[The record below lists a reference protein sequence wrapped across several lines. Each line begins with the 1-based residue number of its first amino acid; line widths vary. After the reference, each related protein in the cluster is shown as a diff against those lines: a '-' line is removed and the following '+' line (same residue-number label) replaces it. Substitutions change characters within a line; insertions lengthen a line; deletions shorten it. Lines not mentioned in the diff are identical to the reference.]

1 MNNANP
7 GTTSSKS
14 TSSNTST
21 DARSAD
27 LHAANAHLGNV
38 SVLKFGG
45 TSVKNLARILHVA
58 EIVRERLGEGNQ
70 KRKILVVVSAMG
82 DTTDYLLKLGSQ
94 CAKDP
99 DRRELD
105 SLLSTGEQISIT
117 LLAMTLKE
125 MGIKSRSFTA
135 AQIGIFTEKVHSKA
149 RIVDINSDN
158 LAKALEENDV
168 LVVAGFQ
175 GITADGDI
183 TTLGR
188 GGSDT
193 TACALAAA
201 IGAQTCDIYTDV
213 DGIYTADPNVI
224 REARLLK
231 RVSYGEVIEMARLGA
246 QVLHPR
252 AVELARQYKVRMR
265 VRNTF
270 KPDHEGTIID
280 GGEDMEIYRSIS
292 GVAVDKDQSCVTIMD
307 VPDTPG
313 VAGQIMQAL
322 ADNNIVIDMI
332 MQAFH
337 PAAGHNNI
345 TFTVHSTD
353 LEHTIKILEA
363 IKGDLAASSVI
374 ADEDIAKVSLIGAGL
389 AGQSGI
395 AATIFKAFGAA
406 GINIKMIATSEMKL
420 TCVVSGKDAD
430 KAGKI
435 MHSSFGED

>member
-1 MNNANP
+1 MNNH
-7 GTTSSKS
+7 TI
-14 TSSNTST
+14 
-21 DARSAD
+21 
-27 LHAANAHLGNV
+27 

-45 TSVKNLARILHVA
+45 TSVKNLGRIQHVA
-58 EIVRERLGEGNQ
+58 EIVRNRLSKDKKQ
-70 KRKILVVVSAMG
+70 KILVVVSAMG
-82 DTTDYLLKLGSQ
+82 DTTDYLLKLGAQ
-94 CAKDP
+94 CSRTP
-99 DRRELD
+99 DKRELD

-117 LLAMTLKE
+117 LLALTLKE
-125 MGIKSRSFTA
+125 MGISARSFTA
-135 AQIGIFTEKVHSKA
+135 PQIGIFTEKVHSKA

-158 LAKALEENDV
+158 LNRAMVDHDV

-175 GITADGDI
+175 GVTADGDI

-201 IGAQTCDIYTDV
+201 INADVCDIYTDV

-224 REARLLK
+224 AEAKLLK

-252 AVELARQYKVRMR
+252 AVELARQYKVRLR

-270 KPDHEGTIID
+270 KPEHEGTIID
-280 GGEDMEIYRSIS
+280 QGASEGENVEIYRSIS
-292 GVAVDKDQSCVTIMD
+292 GVAVDKDQACVTIMN
-307 VPDTPG
+307 VPDKPG
-313 VAGQIMQAL
+313 IAGQIMQAL

-337 PAAGHNNI
+337 PTAGHNNI

-353 LEHTIKILEA
+353 LAQTIKVLEA
-363 IKGDLAASSVI
+363 IKGDFEATSVI

-395 AATIFKAFGAA
+395 AATVFKAFGTA

-430 KAGKI
+430 KASKI
-435 MHSSFGED
+435 MHSSFSED

>member
-1 MNNANP
+1 MNNCI
-7 GTTSSKS
+7 
-14 TSSNTST
+14 
-21 DARSAD
+21 
-27 LHAANAHLGNV
+27 

-45 TSVKNLARILHVA
+45 TSVKNLARIQHVA
-58 EIVRERLGEGNQ
+58 EIVRDRLAPKPDKKQ
-70 KRKILVVVSAMG
+70 KILVVVSAMG
-82 DTTDYLLKLGSQ
+82 DTTDYLLKLGAQ
-94 CAKDP
+94 CSKAP
-99 DRRELD
+99 DKRELD

-117 LLAMTLKE
+117 LLALTLKE
-125 MGIKSRSFTA
+125 MGISARSFTA

-149 RIVDINSDN
+149 RIVDINSEN
-158 LAKALEENDV
+158 LNRALADHDV

-175 GITADGDI
+175 GVTADGDI

-201 IGAQTCDIYTDV
+201 IDADVCDIYTDV

-224 REARLLK
+224 KEAKLLK

-252 AVELARQYKVRMR
+252 AVELARQYKVRLR

-280 GGEDMEIYRSIS
+280 EGEGENMEIYRSIS
-292 GVAVDKDQSCVTIMD
+292 GVAVDKDQACVTIMN
-307 VPDTPG
+307 VPDKPG
-313 VAGQIMQAL
+313 IAGQIMQAL

-337 PAAGHNNI
+337 PTAGQNNI

-353 LEHTIKILEA
+353 LEQTTKVLEE
-363 IKGDLAASSVI
+363 IKGDFAATSVI
-374 ADEDIAKVSLIGAGL
+374 ADQDIAKVSLIGAGL

-395 AATIFKAFGAA
+395 AATVFKAFGAA

-430 KAGKI
+430 KASKI

>member
-1 MNNANP
+1 MN
-7 GTTSSKS
+7 KEIKK
-14 TSSNTST
+14 
-21 DARSAD
+21 
-27 LHAANAHLGNV
+27 AATPHTV

-45 TSVKNLARILHVA
+45 TSVKNQARIQHVA
-58 EIVRERLGEGNQ
+58 EIVRDRLAEDPGKAE
-70 KRKILVVVSAMG
+70 KKAHKILVVVSAMG
-82 DTTDYLLKLGSQ
+82 DTTDYLLKLGAQ
-94 CAKDP
+94 CAKTP
-99 DRRELD
+99 DKRELD

-125 MGIKSRSFTA
+125 MGLKARSFTA
-135 AQIGIFTEKVHSKA
+135 AQIGIFTESVHSKA
-149 RIVDINSDN
+149 RIVDINNDN
-158 LAKALEENDV
+158 LNKALAENDI

-201 IGAQTCDIYTDV
+201 TDAVICDIYTDV
-213 DGIYTADPNVI
+213 DGIYTADPNI
-224 REARLLK
+224 IKAAKLLN

-292 GVAVDKDQSCVTIMD
+292 GVAVDKDQACVTIMS
-307 VPDTPG
+307 VPDIPG
-313 VAGQIMQAL
+313 IAGQIMQAL

-337 PAAGHNNI
+337 QTAGLNNI

-353 LEHTIKILEA
+353 LDQTIKTLES
-363 IKGDLAASSVI
+363 IKGDLSASSVI
-374 ADEDIAKVSLIGAGL
+374 ADKDIAKVSLIGAGL

-395 AATIFKAFGAA
+395 AATVFKAFGGA

-430 KAGKI
+430 KAGKL
-435 MHSSFGED
+435 MHSSFGEG